1 MAKGFLV
8 IDRGWNNIMR
18 ELKLT
23 DRSYVKVGVQAGEM
37 HKPSSKGSKPKD
49 TTDMVKIAVANEF
62 GVSTASGSRSG
73 FSTVNIPERSFLRST
88 TDEQQRNL
96 GIMKA
101 QAIRKI
107 TSGKTTVRREL
118 KTIGLHLEGEIQ
130 KKIKNLRTPPNSA
143 VTILRKGSSN
153 PLMDT
158 GQLRASIK
166 SVVHL
171 VGADG
176 IDIG

>member
-1 MAKGFLV
+1 MPLNSRLMV
-8 IDRGWNNIMR
+8 VDRGWNKIMR

-49 TTDMVKIAVANEF
+49 TTDMVKIAVTNEF
-62 GVSTASGSRSG
+62 GSVG
-73 FSTVNIPERSFLRST
+73 VPERSFLRST

-101 QAIRKI
+101 EAIRKI
-107 TSGKTTVRREL
+107 TTGRTSVKREL
-118 KTIGLHLEGEIQ
+118 KTIGLHLEGEVK
-130 KKIKNLRTPPNSA
+130 KKIKNLRTPPNSLA
-143 VTILRKGSSN
+143 TIARKGSSN
-153 PLMDT
+153 PLIDT
-158 GQLRASIK
+158 NQLRDSIK

-171 VGADG
+171 VGSNG
-176 IDIG
+176 VNVG